1 MNKYFNIQTM
11 ADSDQGGT
19 SFANTV
25 LESGELPYR
34 SRKTEQHDNSQ
45 ETSVGA
51 TDISQSHTEDDVFGT
66 TTLHIDNGNGSDV
79 TTMFDKNEK
88 KLKRNQIGLF
98 HCGLLKSI
106 ISGKS
111 DFTIIFSYD
120 GSKLTWV
127 IMYVFQII
135 SIVHKL
141 ANGLAT
147 GNEVTKEIFRDKIV
161 KGKESEFI
169 SFPNIEKYIDQ
180 FQNNQYVHNGLQNI
194 INKKQ
199 SGFAIIEHY
208 DPSNKSK
215 PTIDDFENYISTQP
229 IYRNYETT
237 PKFYRNCVEIPNE
250 QPIGFWNFNNSN
262 NFIIIS
268 FKLFANIIEGEV
280 VINYN
285 NDFYRLSEKGKIDGP
300 KLRNFEQDINTTDE
314 KGEKIW
320 IPYELRATI
329 VSVGLSRLQSN
340 LLDCDQKEMSIP
352 VIETDYGVNG
362 AGGTTRLPAYF
373 KKYSSF
379 PSNETTNT
387 RQSIYIPQESIVKLL
402 PVFGINGHKDTPNLE
417 APCSIAYKTLSF
429 QLLIHKFIARKF
441 GRTFIEKLYDGK
453 SKDIELK
460 AKHNPWN
467 GPMVCEL
474 IDTHGYSEETQKYIT
489 TDDINIIV
497 RGQNI
502 TPQVKERWYR
512 EIIDED
518 YVCILEP
525 QVEQQSPSPASSE
538 ARFPSPSPS
547 PSASPAFSEARS
559 VSPSPSPSPRPASPQ
574 PRSTSPVPPTPI
586 TRSSPSP
593 FLDNGENEDEN
604 EKIRKLVEEN
614 RKLKEENQK
623 LNEENQK
630 LNEENRQLMSL
641 YVFK

>member
-1 MNKYFNIQTM
+1 M
-11 ADSDQGGT
+11 ADSEQGGT
-19 SFANTV
+19 SFANTL

-66 TTLHIDNGNGSDV
+66 TTLHIDNGNGFDV

-111 DFTIIFSYD
+111 DFTILFSND

-135 SIVHKL
+135 SIVQLKL

-147 GNEVTKEIFRDKIV
+147 GNEITKEIFQDNIV

-180 FQNNQYVHNGLQNI
+180 FQSNQHVYNLIKNI
-194 INKKQ
+194 INKTQ
-199 SGFAIIEHY
+199 TGFAILEHY
-208 DPSNKSK
+208 DPSNNSK

-237 PKFYRNCVEIPNE
+237 PKFYMNCVEIHNE
-250 QPIGFWNFNNSN
+250 QPIGFWDFKDSN
-262 NFIIIS
+262 NFIMIS

-280 VINYN
+280 VINFN
-285 NDFYRLSEKGKIDGP
+285 NDFYKLSENGKIIGP
-300 KLRNFEQDINTTDE
+300 KLRNFEQDIITTDE

-320 IPYELRATI
+320 IPYEPRVTI

-362 AGGTTRLPAYF
+362 AGGTTRLPSHF
-373 KKYSSF
+373 KKYSTF
-379 PSNETTNT
+379 ASNETTNT
-387 RQSIYIPQESIVKLL
+387 RQSTYIPQESIVKLL

-429 QLLIHKFIARKF
+429 QLLLHKFIARKF
-441 GRTFIEKLYDGK
+441 GRTFVEKLYNDGK

-460 AKHNPWN
+460 AQHKPWN

-474 IDTHGYSEETQKYIT
+474 IDTHGYSEETRKYIT

-512 EIIDED
+512 EIIEED
-518 YVCILEP
+518 YVRILEP
-525 QVEQQSPSPASSE
+525 QPSLPEINTPSPIHSDQDAELIPPYNHHS
-538 ARFPSPSPS
+538 SPS
-547 PSASPAFSEARS
+547 PSASSVESRS
-559 VSPSPSPSPRPASPQ
+559 P
-574 PRSTSPVPPTPI
+574 SPVPPTPI
-586 TRSSPSP
+586 TRSPTSP
-593 FLDNGENEDEN
+593 FIEDDE
-604 EKIRKLVEEN
+604 EKQQLREEIRQ
-614 RKLKEENQK
+614 LKEELRK
-623 LNEENQK
+623 RDEEIRCLK
-630 LNEENRQLMSL
+630 EHMTEIL
-641 YVFK
+641 